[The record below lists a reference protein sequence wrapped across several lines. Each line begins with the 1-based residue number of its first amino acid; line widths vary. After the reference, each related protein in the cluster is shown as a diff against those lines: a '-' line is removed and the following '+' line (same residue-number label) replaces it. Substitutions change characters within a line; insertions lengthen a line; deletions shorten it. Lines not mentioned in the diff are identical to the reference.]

1 VPAPGA
7 QIVEG
12 AGRFLLPGLVDAH
25 VHVSERD
32 LVLFL
37 ANGVTSIRELN
48 GSATHLALR
57 ARVAAGELLGPRLKV
72 ASPLLAGERQR
83 WRHELLADPAEA
95 YERALALAAEG
106 YDALKAYDGLSVEV
120 HAALAAAA
128 EESGLPLVG
137 HVPQAVGLA
146 RALAA
151 GQGLEH
157 ADKLVAA
164 TMGHALDRAALPGIA
179 AEIAAAEVT
188 VTPTLA
194 SLEILSRAGSAEFNA
209 RFDAPEL
216 AYAER
221 ELLPWWESLRGPA
234 DAPARAPGEYFE
246 LLAELVQALH
256 AAGVPLLVGTDTPN
270 PLLVPGFSIHLELEA
285 LVAAGLPRAAVL
297 RAATL
302 GAAELLGF
310 PEQGRIA
317 PGQVADLVLVD
328 ADPLASFAPLRDP
341 AGVCVNGRWLAR
353 AELQALIAPLARD
366 D

>member
-1 VPAPGA
+1 
-7 QIVEG
+7 
-12 AGRFLLPGLVDAH
+12 
-25 VHVSERD
+25 VHASERD

-48 GSATHLALR
+48 GSPTHLALR
-57 ARVAAGELLGPRLKV
+57 ARVAAGELLGPRMKV

-83 WRHELLADPAEA
+83 WRHELLEDPAEA

-106 YDALKAYDGLSVEV
+106 YDALKVYDGLSVEV

-128 EESGLPLVG
+128 EEAGLPLVG

-157 ADKLVAA
+157 ADKIVAA
-164 TMGHALDRAALPGIA
+164 TLGHALERAAIPGIA

-194 SLEILSRAGSAEFNA
+194 SLEILSRAGSADFNA
-209 RFDAPEL
+209 RFAAPEM

-234 DAPARAPGEYFE
+234 DAPSRAPGAYFE

-302 GAAELLGF
+302 GAAELLDF

-317 PGQVADLVLVD
+317 PGQIADLVLVD

-341 AGVCVNGRWLAR
+341 AGVVANGRWLAR
-353 AELQALIAPLARD
+353 AELQALLAPLARD
-366 D
+366 E